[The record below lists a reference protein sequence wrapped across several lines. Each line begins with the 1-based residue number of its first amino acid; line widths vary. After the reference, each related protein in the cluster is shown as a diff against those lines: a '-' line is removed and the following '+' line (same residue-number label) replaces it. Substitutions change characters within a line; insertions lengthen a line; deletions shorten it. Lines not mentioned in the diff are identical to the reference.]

1 MHIEQENLSYKY
13 DSDIIGAQIDRAVNN
28 LNPSLALLDKASLYI
43 VWAAVFGGA
52 QIGVEASKIVNGTAG
67 DKFPQG
73 WDSFNITE
81 EFLEGSIPAV
91 VGAAAGKIIFK
102 LICSTF
108 PNDFFYNKHSEV
120 MFMLAG
126 SVMGYGTM
134 QQLGFWLEQRLGIP
148 DIKWGPF
155 K

>member
-1 MHIEQENLSYKY
+1 MSVEQGNLNYRY
-13 DSDIIGAQIDRAVNN
+13 DSDIVGDQIGKAVNT
-28 LNPSLALLDKASLYI
+28 LIPGLALLDKASWYI
-43 VWAAVFGGA
+43 AWATIFGGT
-52 QIGVEASKIVNGTAG
+52 QIGVEASKIVAGTAG
-67 DKFPQG
+67 DKFPLG
-73 WDSFNITE
+73 WHSFNITE

-91 VGAAAGKIIFK
+91 VGAAAGKRIFK

-108 PNDFFYNKHSEV
+108 PNDTSYNKHSEV

-126 SVMGYGTM
+126 ASMGYATM
-134 QQLGFWLEQRLGIP
+134 KYLGFWLEQRFGIS